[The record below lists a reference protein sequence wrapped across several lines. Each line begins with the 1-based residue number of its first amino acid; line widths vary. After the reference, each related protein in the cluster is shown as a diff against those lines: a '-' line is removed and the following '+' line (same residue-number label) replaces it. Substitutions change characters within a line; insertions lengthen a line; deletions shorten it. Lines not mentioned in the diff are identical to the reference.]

1 MASHSRPS
9 APSTSPTSWR
19 CAPAPCQSPV
29 PYNSHVV
36 TTCSTS
42 TSLSLISTSTM
53 EEIMTP
59 SDLQRLDAQL
69 DRLYLSHVKNHYQD
83 LADKAAQRQLAH
95 VEYLAQLIEG
105 EATVREN
112 RAIERRIR
120 KRASPCSRPL
130 KTFTGVG
137 QRRSIDRRFR
147 TCFVWP
153 SSQPTPTSS
162 LLVPSASARR
172 TSRLLSATPPAS
184 LATPCSS
191 PPPSTSSTPWPRHN
205 PPAGSSARSAAT

>member
-9 APSTSPTSWR
+9 ASSTSPTSWR
-19 CAPAPCQSPV
+19 CAPAPCQSLV

-42 TSLSLISTSTM
+42 TSPSPISRATM

-120 KRASPCSRPL
+120 QARFPVL
-130 KTFTGVG
+130 KTIEDF
-137 QRRSIDRRFR
+137 QWS
-147 TCFVWP
+147 WP
-153 SSQPTPTSS
+153 KKINRPQIQN
-162 LLVPSASARR
+162 
-172 TSRLLSATPPAS
+172 LLSLAFIATNTNAVFISSVGLGRTQISFSRVPA
-184 LATPCSS
+184 A
-191 PPPSTSSTPWPRHN
+191 ST
-205 PPAGSSARSAAT
+205 GG

>member
-9 APSTSPTSWR
+9 VPSTSPTSWR

-42 TSLSLISTSTM
+42 TSLSPISTSTM

-120 KRASPCSRPL
+120 QARGLAHGSRFARLETRSRARQ
-130 KTFTGVG
+130 
-137 QRRSIDRRFR
+137 QRRREAQAERF
-147 TCFVWP
+147 
-153 SSQPTPTSS
+153 
-162 LLVPSASARR
+162 LLVALDDLEP
-172 TSRLLSATPPAS
+172 SRL
-184 LATPCSS
+184 C
-191 PPPSTSSTPWPRHN
+191 N
-205 PPAGSSARSAAT
+205 